1 MVIYPSPLIKDVY
14 AGVFGYSDDDILCA
28 PSLSTLRSMIKLA
41 EIYFTKHGLSFSTYS
56 DHQKSKCIAWLK
68 EERTLPNQLP
78 WVDKITHLGISE
90 NQNQKNI
97 LASDMNV
104 KKAQYISK
112 NIELNQEFHLAAPET
127 RLKVNEIYNSSW
139 FSSVLYS
146 LYSPE
151 AVKLES
157 SYNRSVKVMLDLPF
171 ETHRGLIKPLTGRK
185 HQRTVF
191 LKRFFVML
199 QKMKLSRKP
208 ILLRLLTEIE
218 LDVRSITGKNLRNI
232 MLETSNSK
240 IEEVDLSHIENLDYF
255 KLGEE
260 EEWRVEMLKYLLQE
274 RLEHHLDDEE
284 KEWLVFLCTD

>member
-1 MVIYPSPLIKDVY
+1 
-14 AGVFGYSDDDILCA
+14 
-28 PSLSTLRSMIKLA
+28 MIKLA
-41 EIYFTKHGLSFSTYS
+41 EIYFTNHGLSFST
-56 DHQKSKCIAWLK
+56 DTDPQKSKTKCIAWLK
-68 EERTLPNQLP
+68 EERTLPNLVLCGNQLP
-78 WVDKITHLGISE
+78 WVDQITHLGISLT
-90 NQNQKNI
+90 NQKNI

-104 KKAQYISK
+104 KKARYISK
-112 NIELNQEFHLAAPET
+112 NIELNQEFHFAAPET

-139 FSSVLYS
+139 FGSVLYS

-171 ETHRGLIKPLTGRK
+171 ETHRGLIEPLTGRK

-191 LKRFFVML
+191 FKRFFVMI
-199 QKMKLSRKP
+199 QKMRVSRKP
-208 ILLRLLTEIE
+208 ILLRLLSEIE
-218 LDVRSITGKNLRNI
+218 LDVRSNTGRNLRNI

-240 IEEVDLSHIENLDYF
+240 IEEVELSHIENLEYF

-260 EEWRVEMLKYLLQE
+260 EEWRIEMLKYLLQE
-274 RLEHHLDDEE
+274 RLEHPLDDEE